1 MKMKHSGHY
10 IRMDED
16 RVVQDWN
23 DSWPWNQNW
32 KIIVDDLEIPTSVK
46 NVKLVQK
53 QPSVIHRYGTQ
64 MQLILGSTHNNQE
77 SLVRIVSLDGRQMF
91 IEKVQKNLQFDISTL
106 PKGVY
111 QIIIGEGLSSETLRI
126 LKR

>member
-1 MKMKHSGHY
+1 
-10 IRMDED
+10 MDED
-16 RVVQDWN
+16 RVIQDWN

-32 KIIVDDLEIPTSVK
+32 QIVVDDSEIPTSVK

-64 MQLILGSTHNNQE
+64 MQLILGSTHKNQE
-77 SLVRIVSLDGRQMF
+77 SLVRIVNLEGRQMF
-91 IEKVQKNLQFDISTL
+91 VEKAQKNLQFDISTF

-111 QIIIGEGLSSETLRI
+111 QIIIGEGSSSETLRI